1 MKKRINDA
9 IIKERKNLTTR
20 QKMEVEN
27 LRKQHQKEI
36 EVMKNFILKI
46 FIKYLSLLFFVRH
59 FRKRFQILLLI
70 EHVLNH

>member
-36 EVMKNFILKI
+36 EVIKNFILKI
-46 FIKYLSLLFFVRH
+46 FIKYLSLFFFPDTSENLF
-59 FRKRFQILLLI
+59 RFSF
-70 EHVLNH
+70 

>member
-36 EVMKNFILKI
+36 EVMKNF
-46 FIKYLSLLFFVRH
+46 H
-59 FRKRFQILLLI
+59 
-70 EHVLNH
+70 

>member
-46 FIKYLSLLFFVRH
+46 FIKYLSLFFFVRH
-59 FRKRFQILLLI
+59 FRKRFQIQLLI